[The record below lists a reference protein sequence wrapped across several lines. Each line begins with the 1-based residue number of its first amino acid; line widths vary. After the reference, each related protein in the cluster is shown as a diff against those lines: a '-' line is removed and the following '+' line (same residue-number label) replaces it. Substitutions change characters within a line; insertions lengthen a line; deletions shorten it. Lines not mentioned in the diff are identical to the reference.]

1 MQKADP
7 ERKDKEGKVMDHKIE
22 VTKKSVWGPI
32 LIILLIL
39 LVIAAAGAF
48 LVVRLGLT
56 MQMTQAESML
66 SSLQVTTTRVK
77 EGVLELKLENITGTV
92 RSGQSVDLN
101 WQTSGTVSEVLVKVG
116 DKVRKDQVLAYLDEK
131 TLDQDVLNAQIDIL
145 DAQEDYD
152 TLVNNSEKIAST
164 LSTLVKAQKTME
176 DAQTKLDSMDMSRV
190 TDVNLTI
197 ARDTAALAQLK
208 YERAIE
214 KFEEVRYAPLESE
227 GRQKAL
233 GDVGGYRSV
242 RDNAL
247 AQYNWYLGEID
258 QLELQTREAAVEL
271 AKAELEEADY
281 QYKKALNGPTEAE
294 KMQAQAKIDAYQT
307 KIDSSKIIAPFSG
320 TVTRIDAKAGDV
332 ISYDSSVA
340 ARNIFAMRIDDIST
354 FYMDFTVSELY
365 INSIKEGMPVKV
377 SFAAIPD
384 KVYNGVVYKVSDVGT
399 QSGWNITFEATIA
412 LTNADDDIKAGMTAD
427 LTLEISRVENAK
439 YVPQTSVL
447 VKDGK
452 YFVNLKKLSGE
463 MEEIP
468 VEIGLISGTS
478 VQIISDIISGGDE
491 IELDV
496 NGSDDSG
503 GFNPF
508 AMFASMGGGGRSGG
522 GPGGGGP
529 GGAGPR

>member
-1 MQKADP
+1 
-7 ERKDKEGKVMDHKIE
+7 MDHKIE
-22 VTKKSVWGPI
+22 VTKKSAWGPI

-39 LVIAAAGAF
+39 LVIAALGV
-48 LVVRLGLT
+48 LGIMHLRLTGQL
-56 MQMTQAESML
+56 TQADAMI
-66 SSLQVTTTRVK
+66 SSLSVTTTRVK
-77 EGVLELKLENITGTV
+77 EGPLELKLENITGTV

-101 WQTSGTVSEVLVKVG
+101 WQTSGTVSEVPVKVG
-116 DKVRKDQVLAYLDEK
+116 DMVRKDQVLAVLDEK
-131 TLDQDVLNAQIDIL
+131 TLDQDVLNAQLDII
-145 DAQEDYD
+145 DAQKDYD
-152 TLVNNSEKIAST
+152 TLLNNSEKIAST
-164 LSTLVKAQKTME
+164 LSTLVKAQQTLE
-176 DAQTKLDSMDMSRV
+176 DAQKKLDSMDMSRV

-197 ARDTAALAQLK
+197 ARDTAALAQQK
-208 YERAIE
+208 YERALE

-271 AKAELEEADY
+271 AKAELEEAEY
-281 QYKKALNGPTEAE
+281 QYKKALDGPSEAE
-294 KMQAQAKIDAYQT
+294 KMQAQAKIDAYQK

-320 TVTRIDAKAGDV
+320 TVTQIEAKAGDV
-332 ISYDSSVA
+332 ITYDASSA
-340 ARNIFAMRIDDIST
+340 ARNIFALRIDDIST

-365 INSIKEGMPVKV
+365 VNSIKEGMPVRV

-384 KVYNGVVYKVSDVGT
+384 KIYNGVVYKVSDVGT
-399 QSGWNITFEATIA
+399 QSGWNITFSATIA
-412 LTNADDDIKAGMTAD
+412 LTNADENIKTGMTAD
-427 LTLEISRVENAK
+427 ITLEIDRVEDAK

-452 YFVNLKKLSGE
+452 YYVNLKKLNGV

-468 VEIGLISGTS
+468 VRIGLISGTS
-478 VQIISDIISGGDE
+478 VQIISDVIAGGDE

-496 NGSDDSG
+496 NHSNNSG
-503 GFNPF
+503 DFNPF
-508 AMFASMGGGGRSGG
+508 AMFGAMMGGR
-522 GPGGGGP
+522 
-529 GGAGPR
+529 R